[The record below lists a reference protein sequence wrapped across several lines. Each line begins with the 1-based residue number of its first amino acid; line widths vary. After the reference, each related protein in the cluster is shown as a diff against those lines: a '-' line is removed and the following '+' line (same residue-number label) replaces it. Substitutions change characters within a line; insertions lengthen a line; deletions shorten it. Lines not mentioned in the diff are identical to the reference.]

1 MYKIRKI
8 SDNIIGDKMK
18 VKDLMSRNLI
28 ICSHNIGIVNLA
40 NIMKK
45 YNIGFMPIEKDKKII
60 GVVTDRD
67 IVINMISNKIEYD
80 SSIEKYINN
89 NVISI
94 EEDKSI
100 NECLNLM
107 KKNKLKRL
115 IVTNKDKIVG
125 IISISDILNIYD
137 EQDKIIDTIK
147 SIWTIQ
153 KTDDSYRT
161 EIDEFYL

>member
-1 MYKIRKI
+1 MYKISKI

-18 VKDLMSRNLI
+18 VKDLMNRNLI

-45 YNIGFMPIEKDKKII
+45 YNIGFIPIEKNKKII

-67 IVINMISNKIEYD
+67 IVINMISNKTDYD

-94 EEDKSI
+94 EENKSI

-115 IVTNKDKIVG
+115 IVTTKNKIVG

-153 KTDDSYRT
+153 KTNDLYKT